1 MTTTLVLTLNL
12 FAGAYFLMEKK
23 DLVDIGDQENQWS
36 NDKFSRPSMDLLEK
50 TVALSRPL
58 SKSSKFFCMIVFGAK
73 CCYYAEN
80 PNAHK
85 FFLVRNPRGFEGRN
99 FDICK
104 VTDPFDGQ
112 MCDR

>member
-36 NDKFSRPSMDLLEK
+36 NDKFSRPSVDLLEK

-85 FFLVRNPRGFEGRN
+85 FVLGPQSKRIRR
-99 FDICK
+99 
-104 VTDPFDGQ
+104 
-112 MCDR
+112 